1 MVFGTIKQLYTIEI
15 MEFEELYKSYWQKI
29 FRLCMGYVN
38 DYDIAQDMAQET
50 FIIVWQKLHTF
61 RNEASIG
68 TWIFRIASNNCLR
81 QIEKEKRFPKSELP
95 VNITEEKH
103 YSLEPQIQFLYKC
116 IAELPEIDRIIIS
129 LELEDVKQAEIA
141 NIVGLSE
148 ANTRVKIHRIK
159 EKLTQKFKENG
170 Q

>member
-1 MVFGTIKQLYTIEI
+1 
-15 MEFEELYKSYWQKI
+15 MEFEQLYKSYWQKV

-50 FIIVWQKLHTF
+50 FIIVWQKLDTF
-61 RNEASIG
+61 RNESGIG

-81 QIEKEKRFPKSELP
+81 QIDKEKRFPKSELP
-95 VNITEEKH
+95 IHIAEERD
-103 YSLEPQIQFLYKC
+103 YSLEPQIQFLYKSV
-116 IAELPEIDRIIIS
+116 AELPEIDRIIIS

>member
-1 MVFGTIKQLYTIEI
+1 MVFSTTKQLYTIEI

-38 DYDIAQDMAQET
+38 DYDIAQDMTQET

-61 RNEASIG
+61 RNEANIG

-81 QIEKEKRFPKSELP
+81 QIEKEKRFTKSELP

>member
-1 MVFGTIKQLYTIEI
+1 
-15 MEFEELYKSYWQKI
+15 
-29 FRLCMGYVN
+29 MGYVN
-38 DYDIAQDMAQET
+38 DHDWAQDITQET
-50 FIIVWQKLHTF
+50 FITVWQKLSQF
-61 RNEASIG
+61 KMESAIG

-81 QIEKEKRFPKSELP
+81 QIERQKRMPMTDMPLQ
-95 VNITEEKH
+95 
-103 YSLEPQIQFLYKC
+103 LEDQPQPDVEGQVQLLYRY

-148 ANTRVKIHRIK
+148 SNIRVKIYRIK
-159 EKLTQKFKENG
+159 EKLYQKFKKHD